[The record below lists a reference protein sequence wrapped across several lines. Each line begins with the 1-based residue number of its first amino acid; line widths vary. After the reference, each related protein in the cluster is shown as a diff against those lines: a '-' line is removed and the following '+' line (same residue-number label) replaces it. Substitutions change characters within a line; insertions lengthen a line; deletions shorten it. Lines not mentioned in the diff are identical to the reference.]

1 MVAMTTETAGPERDD
16 HDGGLAFDLP
26 ALVQRRRVLQLL
38 GGAGLLALVGC
49 SSSNSSGGAAT
60 TAETSAATTAGAGT
74 TTAGAGTTTSAAGTT
89 GAAPGTTAG
98 PVEAIPEETAGPFP
112 ANGSNGVDVL
122 SESGIVRRD
131 IRPSFGSS
139 TTVAEGVPT
148 TMTFTIVDAATGAAL
163 PGAAVYLWHC
173 DRDGDY
179 SMYSPAAKDENYLR
193 GVQEADASGTL
204 TFQTVYPGCYSGRWP
219 HMHFE
224 VYPSVAEA
232 TNAASKLA
240 TSQVALPEDVSNA
253 VYASP
258 GYERSG
264 PEMARL
270 SLATDG
276 VFRDG
281 AELETP
287 TVTGSVGDGYA
298 LKLTVGVNA

>member
-1 MVAMTTETAGPERDD
+1 MVVMTTETASPELDD
-16 HDGGLAFDLP
+16 HDRGLAFDLP

-38 GGAGLLALVGC
+38 GGAGLVALVGC
-49 SSSNSSGGAAT
+49 SSSNGSGGAAT
-60 TAETSAATTAGAGT
+60 TAETSAATTAGT
-74 TTAGAGTTTSAAGTT
+74 VTTT
-89 GAAPGTTAG
+89 GAASTTAAAASTTTG
-98 PVEAIPEETAGPFP
+98 PVEVIPEETAGPFP

-148 TMTFTIVDAATGAAL
+148 TMTFTVVDAATGAAL

-193 GVQEADASGTL
+193 GVQEADASGAL
-204 TFQTVYPGCYSGRWP
+204 SFQTIYPGCYSGRWP

-232 TNAASKLA
+232 TSAASKLA
-240 TSQVALPEDVSNA
+240 TSQVALPEDVSDA

-258 GYERSG
+258 GYERSA

-287 TVTGSVGDGYA
+287 TVTGSVGDGYT
-298 LKLTVGVNA
+298 LTLTVGVNA